1 MNADFQDKKIE
12 QELKEDKAQSNC
24 CQEFFNLAFSAFI
37 CVNLRPI
44 RFLTAER

>member
-1 MNADFQDKKIE
+1 MNADFQDKNNPRAKRKKNPERFI
-12 QELKEDKAQSNC
+12 AQK
-24 CQEFFNLAFSAFI
+24 FFKDFSAFI